1 MNSVDA
7 MVRRAQ
13 RDATI
18 ILTLLDVLATL
29 QLLQSDK
36 TGIDLRD
43 DVEKLIGALALLGF
57 SE

>member
-1 MNSVDA
+1 MNSIDA
-7 MVRRAQ
+7 MVRRAE
-13 RDATI
+13 RDAAI

-43 DVEKLIGALALLGF
+43 DVEKLTGALALLGF
-57 SE
+57 SK